1 MKYRLVSLVTLAI
14 NASAAAQALCPEMPS
29 EFLFVEKIARGSP
42 AQQANNIPYLY
53 RMYFELNYRMKS
65 ASPFGD
71 SFPLSRAEYLRL
83 TPEQIAEKFTSEA
96 LKEYTERRTLEL
108 MRNHPTLVYPLIKK
122 DLGSTD
128 KQNLLRALIVARSL
142 GSKEYLEP
150 VLALFQSAKDNDIVE
165 HAACTLEFIDDPRA
179 ITPMLGRRQNCY
191 FFEHLRFLQ
200 RSRTPA
206 QALLQLLSSPN
217 ADVRWKAVYALAESG
232 DSSLVPY
239 VKKLLQDP
247 DKRVRVEAVSMA
259 ANLKVGEF
267 PHIRPSLLKLLSDPA
282 MDVRFYVATLLADRK
297 DKVCAN
303 ALLQLVKDK
312 SLQQWQYTSIIE
324 AMEHLTGTYVDYKKY
339 DYRTY
344 GYSAT
349 PGTPANLKLIDY
361 FAEWVEHNQ
370 AHE

>member
-1 MKYRLVSLVTLAI
+1 MKFRLVFLVTLVV
-14 NASAAAQALCPEMPS
+14 NANAAAQASCPEMPS
-29 EFLFVEKIARGSP
+29 EFLFVEKIARSSP
-42 AQQANNIPYLY
+42 AQQANNIPFLY
-53 RMYFELNYRMKS
+53 RMYFELDYRMKS
-65 ASPFGD
+65 SRPFGD

-83 TPEQIAEKFTSEA
+83 TPEEIAAKSGSDA
-96 LKEYTERRTLEL
+96 LKEYTEQRALEL

-128 KQNLLRALIVARSL
+128 KKNLLRALIVARSL
-142 GSKEYLEP
+142 RSKEYFEP

-179 ITPMLGRRQNCY
+179 IAPMLRRRQNCY
-191 FFEHLRFLQ
+191 FFEHLRILQ
-200 RSRTPA
+200 KSRTPS

-217 ADVRWKAVYALAESG
+217 ADVRWKAVCALAESG

-239 VKKLLQDP
+239 VNKLLQDP
-247 DKRVRVEAVSMA
+247 DKRVRVEAVNMA
-259 ANLKVGEF
+259 ANLKAGEF
-267 PHIRPSLLKLLSDPA
+267 PHVRPSLVKLLSDPA

-303 ALLQLVKDK
+303 ALLQLVKNK
-312 SLQQWQYTSIIE
+312 ALQQWQYTDIIQ
-324 AMEHLTGTYVDYKKY
+324 AIEHLTGAYVDYKKC